1 MTARVRWFAAA
12 GEAAGCAEGEYAGA
26 TLGELLADATA
37 RHGERLGRVVGRCA
51 VLVDGVRVDD
61 PATPVREGAL
71 VDVLPPF
78 AGG

>member
-12 GEAAGCAEGEYAGA
+12 GEAAGRAEGDYAGA
-26 TLGELLADATA
+26 TLGELLEGAVEQ
-37 RHGERLGRVVGRCA
+37 HGERLGRVAERCA
-51 VLVDGVRVDD
+51 ILVDGVRVDD
-61 PATPVREGAL
+61 PATPLREGAL